1 MQDEKLWETKT
12 QNGASS
18 KASILRVGNHRQKNR
33 SKDPFTGLLPQG
45 GQKGNTRKNVKRAKP
60 AQAHGESAE
69 LSPAAPRPRGSGP
82 ESDTFGGGNVA
93 EADLGWLVAVLI
105 GAFSAA
111 AGSPGRTPAPGCHIL
126 RHGKVGWVWVGS
138 ERTDVP
144 GFWPAAE

>member
-69 LSPAAPRPRGSGP
+69 LSPAVPQPRGP
-82 ESDTFGGGNVA
+82 
-93 EADLGWLVAVLI
+93 
-105 GAFSAA
+105 
-111 AGSPGRTPAPGCHIL
+111 AGQAL
-126 RHGKVGWVWVGS
+126 RVI
-138 ERTDVP
+138 P
-144 GFWPAAE
+144 LAAEMLLKRIWAGLSRS